1 MPKIY
6 YHLGDPSMT
15 LLHRAGLAGLWMTLK
30 QLETEKVIT
39 PHGLKWEL
47 NDRSVTLSW
56 EASDREVID
65 WLLKEAYQI
74 EDGLIALRGL
84 DSKTMNLE
92 IQVTMHQ
99 GILGTF
105 LQHNS
110 THKSEGVISRSFIID
125 EDKPEIPVKY
135 KALSSY
141 VYQDFADSLCDNN
154 GKLLTKTISVAG
166 WLNPGAVVKHN
177 AFSSDTSF
185 EEPPE
190 QALIL
195 LFAPVACCYYSLRSQ
210 LRDKRSQYSLV
221 IPEITNLRTYAE
233 YRQSPNFR
241 EAGYLDFFA
250 YGLGDAGLR
259 FLTYEKAAQKVGK
272 CQVVTLGTVSW
283 SSQQKTRTDIY
294 VVDPDYQVC
303 QTYEACKSYFSDRLA
318 VGKEGAFVPKSLARE
333 FIAENLARNKPWY
346 AGISDVI
353 TSNELFQQLT
363 YERGGLNQMVKA
375 AKWDTETEKLFV
387 QTCHEAIRYTFGQLK
402 KNAEKRGEVP
412 NFDRET
418 IRIRTGLGRCKNAN
432 TFREFISDFFAR
444 AGKLPTLQAHWTE
457 LMNMI
462 LNDWKKSRDLAL
474 LALASYKGKGV
485 DVEDAEDSTEANTE
499 DDVIDID
506 L

>member
-30 QLETEKVIT
+30 QLETEKAIT

-47 NDRSVTLSW
+47 DERSVTLSW
-56 EASDREVID
+56 EGSDREVLD
-65 WLLKEAYQI
+65 WLLKESYQI
-74 EDGLIALRGL
+74 KDGLIAIRGL

-92 IQVTMHQ
+92 IQVTMHK
-99 GILGTF
+99 GILNTF
-105 LQHNS
+105 LQHRS
-110 THKSEGVISRSFIID
+110 THKAEGLTSRSFILD
-125 EDKPEIPVKY
+125 EDKPEITVQY

-141 VYQDFADSLCDNN
+141 VYQDFADNLCDKH

-190 QALIL
+190 QAFIL
-195 LFAPVACCYYSLRSQ
+195 LFAPVACCYYLLRSQ

-221 IPEITNLRTYAE
+221 IPGITNLRTYAE
-233 YRQSPNFR
+233 YRQSPYFR

-259 FLTYEKAAQKVGK
+259 FLTYGKAAEKVGK

-294 VVDPDYQVC
+294 VVEPDYQVC
-303 QTYEACKSYFSDRLA
+303 QTYEACKSHFSDRLA
-318 VGKEGAFVPKSLARE
+318 VSKEGAFVPKSLARE

-387 QTCHEAIRYTFGQLK
+387 QACHEAIRYTFGQLK
-402 KNAEKRGEVP
+402 KNADKRGEVP
-412 NFDRET
+412 NFDREN

-444 AGKLPTLQAHWTE
+444 AGRPPTLQAHWTE

-485 DVEDAEDSTEANTE
+485 DAEYSEESTEIDSE
-499 DDVIDID
+499 DEVIDIG